1 MIASLRTG
9 LHVLAALCV
18 AGLFLP
24 SLVAPALGLGEDM
37 IAEEKKLRPDPVLIA
52 EMKIIRDLTL
62 DIHSLVTH
70 RRLSP
75 AAGRSFQEKIKASL
89 SRIEAGT
96 TLIGEPRDSLTALVQ
111 DISAGA
117 AAIAG
122 KDPSTEPIDGIVLID
137 DALARYGTLFD
148 DPAWEPFR

>member
-1 MIASLRTG
+1 MIASRQFG
-9 LHVLAALCV
+9 LGIAATLV
-18 AGLFLP
+18 MSGLFLL
-24 SLVAPALGLGEDM
+24 SLVAPALALGEDM
-37 IAEEKKLRPDPVLIA
+37 IAEEKKIRADPVLVA

-75 AAGRSFQEKIKASL
+75 AAGRSFQDKIKASL
-89 SRIEAGT
+89 GRIQAGT

-148 DPAWEPFR
+148 DPAWEPLR

>member
-1 MIASLRTG
+1 MIASRRGAMRL
-9 LHVLAALCV
+9 LAALCV

-24 SLVAPALGLGEDM
+24 SLLTPALALGEDM
-37 IAEEKKLRPDPVLIA
+37 IAEEKKIRPDPVLVA

-75 AAGRSFQEKIKASL
+75 AAGRSFQDKIKAAL
-89 SRIEAGT
+89 GRIQAGT

-122 KDPSTEPIDGIVLID
+122 MDASTEPIDGIVLID

-148 DPAWEPFR
+148 DPAWEPLR